1 MKPYARVV
9 AAEISRLKRCRAYKQ
24 HWWGCVWQGGTRL
37 RLDAAANLS
46 SKEPTTNN
54 FNNSSGGAT
63 RTAQVAH
70 DYRWWQP
77 GAKIGREHREKGA
90 YLYEWRSQ
98 TPVGL
103 DFNL

>member
-24 HWWGCVWQGGTRL
+24 HWWGCVWQGG
-37 RLDAAANLS
+37 
-46 SKEPTTNN
+46 
-54 FNNSSGGAT
+54 AT

-77 GAKIGREHREKGA
+77 GAKIRREHREKGA
-90 YLYEWRSQ
+90 GYYEWRSQ
-98 TPVGL
+98 TL
-103 DFNL
+103 KFLRI